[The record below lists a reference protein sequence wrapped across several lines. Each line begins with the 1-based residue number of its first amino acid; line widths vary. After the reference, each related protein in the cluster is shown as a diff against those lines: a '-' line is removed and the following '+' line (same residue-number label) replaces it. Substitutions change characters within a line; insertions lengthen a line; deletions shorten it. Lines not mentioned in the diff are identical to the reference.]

1 MDTIRGEPDYVNMSE
16 REWEIEEAMQD
27 AATVGAMISDDLER
41 LTESLSL
48 SSEEWA
54 RHHDIGD
61 KLELAHHEILKLH
74 EHFRFLGVLR

>member
-1 MDTIRGEPDYVNMSE
+1 MDTIRGEPDWVNMSE

-41 LTESLSL
+41 LTEALSL

-54 RHHDIGD
+54 KHYDINS